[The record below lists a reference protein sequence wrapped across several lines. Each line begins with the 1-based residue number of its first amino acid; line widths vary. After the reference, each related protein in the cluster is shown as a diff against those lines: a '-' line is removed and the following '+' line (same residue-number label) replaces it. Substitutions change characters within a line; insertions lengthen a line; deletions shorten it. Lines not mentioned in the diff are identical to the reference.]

1 MLKKSIKKVVVMQS
15 QGLEF
20 DSMMD
25 EDIFKTIQ
33 EEIEKEKNGSKLMN
47 HYDLSLKG
55 KFLEEAGNLIFLF
68 QQFQKL

>member
-1 MLKKSIKKVVVMQS
+1 MQS